1 MKSDKNIMMKNPE
14 ALFVFDT
21 LEFGFVKGLMREARE
36 NRQLDAADRS
46 FANRVYE
53 RMDSYENGE
62 QDDELPRSNALV
74 VLDILELSLFME
86 LCRDLRDDEAESEF
100 ARLTA
105 ERLYSD
111 SVEVL
116 SST

>member
-1 MKSDKNIMMKNPE
+1 VAPVLTYPLSSGEPNKTPASCVCVD
-14 ALFVFDT
+14 
-21 LEFGFVKGLMREARE
+21 
-36 NRQLDAADRS
+36 
-46 FANRVYE
+46 RVYE

-62 QDDELPRSNALV
+62 QDDELPRSKALV

-86 LCRDLRDDEAESEF
+86 LCRDLRDDESESEF

-116 SST
+116 KST